1 MKTVVIIGAGF
12 SGAVTAAQLLRHSPP
27 DVRVVLINRSGAM
40 ARGLAYGTNSP
51 LHLLNVPA
59 GNMSADVDD
68 PEHFLRFCQVGDAT
82 CTASS
87 FVPRK
92 IYGEYLTSVLDD
104 AERHCAHGV
113 RLERIVAEVR
123 RLQPRETGAVV
134 ELTNGQCIDA
144 DQVVLAF
151 GNFSPLDPPGFCA
164 SMSAERYQPDPWA
177 SGASPASDP
186 NRLVLLVGAGLTALD
201 VSLGLLQS
209 GHKGPIYMISRR
221 GLRPLPHRPKRTTD
235 EVSADFAARLL
246 QATPSVRVYL
256 QLIRRE
262 IKAARK
268 HRLDWRDL
276 VAALRPITP
285 DLWIRLP
292 IAERRRF
299 LRHLQP
305 YWDVHRHRV
314 APAAYKRFEEALETG
329 QVRCLAGRIKSVEAS
344 VDYLRIRIQRRNE
357 KLLEEIKAEQVINCT
372 GPTTD
377 LYRVKD
383 PLIQQ
388 LCADGLIQVDRLG
401 LGLCVNERL
410 AVKSS
415 SGICSSWLY
424 YVGPMLKA
432 DYWEATAV
440 PELRQYSKK
449 LAVNLVDSIGR
460 DGVGVSP

>member
-1 MKTVVIIGAGF
+1 MKTLVIIGAGF
-12 SGAVTAAQLLRHSPP
+12 SGAVTAAQFLRHSPA

-40 ARGLAYGTNSP
+40 ARGLAYGTNSS
-51 LHLLNVPA
+51 LHLLNVPT

-68 PEHFLRFCQVGDAT
+68 PEHFLRFCRVRDAA

-92 IYGEYLTSVLDD
+92 IYGEYLTSVLDG
-104 AERHCAHGV
+104 AEKHCARGV
-113 RLERIVAEVR
+113 TLERIVAEVR
-123 RLQPRETGAVV
+123 SLQPRETGAVV
-134 ELTNGQCIDA
+134 ELTNGQCIEA

-164 SMSAERYQPDPWA
+164 SMGAERYQPDPWA
-177 SGASPASDP
+177 GASAPSADP
-186 NRLVLLVGAGLTALD
+186 NRAILLVGAGLTALD

-209 GHKGPIYMISRR
+209 GHKGPIYMVSRR

-235 EVSADFAARLL
+235 EVPADFAERLL
-246 QATPSVRVYL
+246 QVTPSVRAYL

-262 IKAARK
+262 IKAARN

-292 IAERRRF
+292 MAERRRF

-314 APAAYKRFEEALETG
+314 APAAYQRFEEALETG
-329 QVRCLAGRIKSVEAS
+329 QVRCLAGRIKSVETGS
-344 VDYLRIRIQRRNE
+344 DYLRIGIQRRNQQA
-357 KLLEEIKAEQVINCT
+357 LEEINVAQVINCT

-377 LYRVKD
+377 LRRVKD

-388 LCADGLIQVDRLG
+388 LCADGVIQVDTLG
-401 LGLCVNERL
+401 LGVCVNERL

-449 LAVNLVDSIGR
+449 LAVDLVAIINK
-460 DGVGVSP
+460 